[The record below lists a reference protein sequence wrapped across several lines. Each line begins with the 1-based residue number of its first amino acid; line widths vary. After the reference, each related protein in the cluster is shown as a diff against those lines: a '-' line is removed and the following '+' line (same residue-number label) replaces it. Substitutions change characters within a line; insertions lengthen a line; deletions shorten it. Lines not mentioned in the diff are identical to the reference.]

1 VRGEVG
7 LRQWRRRLKVVSTT
21 AAFHLSE
28 RTTLYL
34 PISFFINSPKSQH
47 ERRDF
52 NLLQPYPNPTLPTSS
67 MSPPPHPIP
76 LLYRFI
82 FTILDPLLA
91 TTGIFTTFFLPSTFL
106 KSYFPHP
113 TLTPET
119 RLCTDG
125 LTGFFASILVLQLV
139 LLPMKSR
146 DVGVWKTVQA
156 AIVLT
161 DFGLLAGFVREGRLS
176 PGSWT
181 VMEWGNLVILGGAAV
196 VRLSFLAGVGFSKQ
210 KAKA

>member
-1 VRGEVG
+1 
-7 LRQWRRRLKVVSTT
+7 
-21 AAFHLSE
+21 
-28 RTTLYL
+28 
-34 PISFFINSPKSQH
+34 
-47 ERRDF
+47 
-52 NLLQPYPNPTLPTSS
+52 
-67 MSPPPHPIP
+67 M
-76 LLYRFI
+76 
-82 FTILDPLLA
+82 
-91 TTGIFTTFFLPSTFL
+91 
-106 KSYFPHP
+106 
-113 TLTPET
+113 
-119 RLCTDG
+119 
-125 LTGFFASILVLQLV
+125 LQLV